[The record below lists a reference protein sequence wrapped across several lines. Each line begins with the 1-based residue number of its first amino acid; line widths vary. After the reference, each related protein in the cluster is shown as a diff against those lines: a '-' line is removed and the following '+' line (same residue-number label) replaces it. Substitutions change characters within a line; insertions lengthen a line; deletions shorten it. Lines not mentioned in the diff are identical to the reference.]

1 MFITVK
7 TLTGHKLFFEV
18 DETTTFG
25 TLKELISTKEGI
37 EVPQIR
43 MIFGGHMVN
52 DLQKVYESGIKP
64 GDIIHLVLSLRGG

>member
-7 TLTGHKLFFEV
+7 TLTGRKLQFDV
-18 DETTTFG
+18 DDAMTFG
-25 TLKELISTKEGI
+25 QLKEEISLKEGI
-37 EVPQIR
+37 EIPQIR

-52 DLQKVYESGIKP
+52 DLQKIGESGIKA